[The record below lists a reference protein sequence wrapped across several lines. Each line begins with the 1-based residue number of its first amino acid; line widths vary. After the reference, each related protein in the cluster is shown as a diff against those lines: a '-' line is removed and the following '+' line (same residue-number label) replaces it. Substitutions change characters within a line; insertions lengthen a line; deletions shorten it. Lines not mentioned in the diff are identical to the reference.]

1 MSLLPVVFFALALA
15 LLLRVLVPEREL
27 RSIGTAVF
35 VAYFLRLFLL
45 LTVMRTISFFSH
57 GQAGGDC
64 MQYEAYAELVGKIW
78 DGSGIHFVRGA
89 EIEGIEQVA
98 LICNAFALVNLVSG
112 GSTVLG
118 CTAFVAFTACATGLV
133 VYAFAREIGAQPK
146 GALYGALFTLFGPA
160 FLYFSSDMY
169 KDALNAFLV
178 VSSIFLARRLAQRF
192 TVGPAILLPLL
203 LTALWFVRPYM
214 VAMCLI
220 PIGVALLGGGRISF
234 RTIVVLLGLIVAG
247 LVMVQIRASN
257 DAVASTQSALEAQ
270 FTHGV
275 DQNARNY
282 NAEGGSGV
290 TFDDG
295 GNPFGALIPK
305 LLYTIF
311 SPFPWMGG
319 SIGLQLGK
327 LDTFGWYA
335 AIYFGWR
342 AARRIWNEDRATATT
357 LLLFLAPGFFIYS
370 LSMANVGLIVRQRL
384 PLVFIVVVLAATE
397 IGRRRPKPVAN
408 TQPALNARLPRIS
421 S

>member
-1 MSLLPVVFFALALA
+1 
-15 LLLRVLVPEREL
+15 
-27 RSIGTAVF
+27 
-35 VAYFLRLFLL
+35 
-45 LTVMRTISFFSH
+45 
-57 GQAGGDC
+57 
-64 MQYEAYAELVGKIW
+64 
-78 DGSGIHFVRGA
+78 
-89 EIEGIEQVA
+89 
-98 LICNAFALVNLVSG
+98 
-112 GSTVLG
+112 
-118 CTAFVAFTACATGLV
+118 
-133 VYAFAREIGAQPK
+133 
-146 GALYGALFTLFGPA
+146 
-160 FLYFSSDMY
+160 MY